1 MAYLEATTQQT
12 ASTAL
17 AEREL
22 HGEVCN
28 KVHFRREGFSH
39 NEGSNHKN
47 HEGGQALER
56 GRVVVL
62 PSIPS
67 LQRVFLRRAKTPIPR
82 AQISAPSRRPMTSI
96 TPLRPRSLKTHVE
109 STVFSDN
116 RTTEIWSQMGQPSSK
131 LRYLDDHLFSHVDR
145 VGTVQ
150 F

>member
-1 MAYLEATTQQT
+1 MAYLGATTHQT

-47 HEGGQALER
+47 HEGGQVLER

-62 PSIPS
+62 PGILPLLCANFRSKQKAYDVINPPS
-67 LQRVFLRRAKTPIPR
+67 
-82 AQISAPSRRPMTSI
+82 
-96 TPLRPRSLKTHVE
+96 
-109 STVFSDN
+109 STV
-116 RTTEIWSQMGQPSSK
+116 MYG
-131 LRYLDDHLFSHVDR
+131 L
-145 VGTVQ
+145 
-150 F
+150 